1 LCTVPFPHSAE
12 PLQRSIALD
21 PDTSR
26 QVRPDMLGK
35 VLCQPELVRQ
45 ERVAE
50 RLCDG
55 LQMTL
60 EHPRVGT
67 EPERRP
73 DLIGVA
79 VRRPFWTIV
88 PDRDYGSDAR

>member
-1 LCTVPFPHSAE
+1 VHRPVPTLRRT
-12 PLQRSIALD
+12 LQRSIALD

-35 VLCQPELVRQ
+35 VLQPELVRQ

-50 RLCDG
+50 RLCDAS
-55 LQMTL
+55 L

-79 VRRPFWTIV
+79 VRRPFWAVV